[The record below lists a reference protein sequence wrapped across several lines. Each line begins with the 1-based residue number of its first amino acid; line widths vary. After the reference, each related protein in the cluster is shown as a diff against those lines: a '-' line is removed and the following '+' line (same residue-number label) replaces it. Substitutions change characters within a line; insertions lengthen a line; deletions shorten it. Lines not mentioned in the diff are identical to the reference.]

1 MLAAACSNEGFI
13 EKMGL
18 KGPHPVGGE
27 GEASR
32 RGCTAHSETLKMELV
47 KLWLD
52 CWKEK
57 KDCHQLAHLCP
68 KA

>member
-27 GEASR
+27 GGSF
-32 RGCTAHSETLKMELV
+32 
-47 KLWLD
+47 
-52 CWKEK
+52 
-57 KDCHQLAHLCP
+57 
-68 KA
+68 